1 MKLICRQHAG
11 QSASCAV
18 MRSLAREAEGRQDDI
33 EGRASD
39 ACEAPKMLQTPRA
52 RRFDAV
58 IIENGFL
65 HAHYPVGIAET

>member
-1 MKLICRQHAG
+1 LPPACRTERVVGRDAG
-11 QSASCAV
+11 
-18 MRSLAREAEGRQDDI
+18 LAREAERRQDDI
-33 EGRASD
+33 EGPASN

-65 HAHYPVGIAET
+65 HAHYTVGIAET